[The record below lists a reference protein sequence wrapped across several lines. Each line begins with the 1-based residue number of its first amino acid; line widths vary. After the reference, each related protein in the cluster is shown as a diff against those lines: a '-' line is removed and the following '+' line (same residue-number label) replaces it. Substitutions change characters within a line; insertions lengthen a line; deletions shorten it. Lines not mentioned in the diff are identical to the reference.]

1 MTARELTTAYQ
12 RWRDRIE
19 DILTPEQLALY
30 DAYHQRLMRV
40 PVVPTPDE
48 QAVLDV
54 IEADQ
59 QATALDRQL
68 EILLRIQTP
77 PQ

>member
-19 DILTPEQLALY
+19 AILTPDQLALY
-30 DAYHQRLMRV
+30 DTYHQRLMRA

-59 QATALDRQL
+59 QATVLDRQL
-68 EILLRIQTP
+68 EILLRVQTP

>member
-12 RWRDRIE
+12 RWRERIE
-19 DILTPEQLALY
+19 EILTPDQLALY
-30 DAYHQRLMRV
+30 DAYHQRLMRA

-48 QAVLDV
+48 QAILDL

-59 QATALDRQL
+59 QANVLDRQL
-68 EILLRIQTP
+68 EILLRVQTP